1 MNLQKH
7 GGPSTDQLG
16 GPTTEHHGDRS
27 SHIQPR
33 EPIIDKDYKLN
44 EDDHDATA
52 FIQMSYEDTE
62 VVKIGNMVVRAKQL
76 LGNVKNEF
84 IGDEV
89 LSFQIHFDNT
99 NIQTHMY

>member
-1 MNLQKH
+1 
-7 GGPSTDQLG
+7 
-16 GPTTEHHGDRS
+16 
-27 SHIQPR
+27 
-33 EPIIDKDYKLN
+33 
-44 EDDHDATA
+44 
-52 FIQMSYEDTE
+52 MSYEDAE

>member
-1 MNLQKH
+1 M
-7 GGPSTDQLG
+7 
-16 GPTTEHHGDRS
+16 
-27 SHIQPR
+27 
-33 EPIIDKDYKLN
+33 N
-44 EDDHDATA
+44 EDDHDVAA
-52 FIQMSYEDTE
+52 FIQMSYEDAK
-62 VVKIGNMVVRAKQL
+62 VVKIGNMVVKAKQL